1 MVFEYI
7 QKALERAEYKKLE
20 DKTWF
25 AEVPGFQ
32 GVWAN
37 GETVEECRK
46 ELSEVLEE
54 WLLLKIKDGDPIP
67 SMDGIKIRVGELA
80 KA

>member
-67 SMDGIKIRVGELA
+67 SMDGIKIRVGELVRV
-80 KA
+80 